1 MSKQRKESF
10 KEQHTKPFEIILIEM
25 MIKMC
30 FFLCAWVKLSFPKCH
45 DVGIWTYSV
54 LLLVEG
60 RVGEKIPNWGTL
72 T

>member
-1 MSKQRKESF
+1 
-10 KEQHTKPFEIILIEM
+10 M